1 MLKRFSS
8 FLSLGRKR
16 HENCSSF
23 DVYFKL
29 YTDFFLCFLNGV
41 IHSALF
47 SFTMRKR
54 RKKILK
60 KFYKEHD
67 IAKQHDKI
75 NFQWKDLFYLLKNHR
90 RKSFWLMAELQHST
104 QRFPSKNSFQFSWIK
119 QKFNSVCGIY
129 SKRWGKMANG
139 KCRFS
144 TPKHVIGTGWC
155 RMTQHKI
162 KYCAIIH
169 RWYSKIHRISYFN
182 AGINLWYSWLFSVVP
197 ASRLNSALRD
207 IPHII
212 LLVLRLRNIFIY
224 VNRKKTSRIYTCRI
238 YALE

>member
-1 MLKRFSS
+1 
-8 FLSLGRKR
+8 
-16 HENCSSF
+16 
-23 DVYFKL
+23 
-29 YTDFFLCFLNGV
+29 
-41 IHSALF
+41 
-47 SFTMRKR
+47 
-54 RKKILK
+54 
-60 KFYKEHD
+60 
-67 IAKQHDKI
+67 
-75 NFQWKDLFYLLKNHR
+75 
-90 RKSFWLMAELQHST
+90 MAELQHST
-104 QRFPSKNSFQFSWIK
+104 QHFPSKNSFQFSWIK

-197 ASRLNSALRD
+197 ASQLKSALRD

-212 LLVLRLRNIFIY
+212 FLVLRLRNIFIY
-224 VNRKKTSRIYTCRI
+224 VNREKKHQEFIHVEYMRLNNKYQRTHHQRAHKNSRKRKSSRCWLNSSYRFCPRQRSSSDIRARESEKEIKAIQSDLHSVSILSQTFMWPQ
-238 YALE
+238 